1 MPGGA
6 WHRRRMFTTFIRAA
20 LVSSLVALSAETQ
33 TPAQPA
39 AQPAAPTLADAR
51 ARLQANDNAGAA
63 ALLEQIT
70 AATPGNAAA
79 WQMLA
84 TTRRALKNGPG
95 AIAAYENAIA
105 LAPRSNQLFFG
116 MAAAHAV
123 NGDADAA
130 FTWLTKARDAR
141 LDMTRI
147 ETDPDLAPLR
157 RDPRFARLRPMEAA
171 FANPFVEDV
180 TVLREWR
187 GQSPNDQFGW
197 NARNIGDVD
206 GDGAADIVTS
216 APTKVL
222 GGQPAGRIY
231 VYSSGTGALLWSVD
245 GAPGDRLGVGAEGAG
260 DTNAD
265 GVPDV
270 VAGAPGAG
278 YASVYSG
285 RDGAVLLTVRG
296 EAATDAF
303 GRQTSGV
310 GDVNGDTHAD
320 FIVGAP
326 NNGAGG
332 QNAGRA
338 YVYSGKDG
346 ALLLTLTGERA
357 RDRFGS
363 SVGGAADG
371 ASFKLLV
378 GAPGAGPNSTG
389 RTYVYNGLSTAP
401 QFVIEA
407 GATGGGAMGAM
418 FVAVPGDVN
427 GDGAIDVYASDFMDG
442 AKGAGAGS
450 VYVRS
455 GVDGTPLLTLSG
467 EGPGENFGSSISVAG
482 DVDGDGHADL
492 IVGAWQYAAAAAS
505 GGRAYLYSGKTG
517 TRLATYTCRTPG
529 DTFGFDA
536 TSVGDVDGDGTIDL
550 LITSAWSGVSGFNSG
565 RIFVI
570 SSGVTKA
577 GG

>member
-1 MPGGA
+1 MPRSILRA
-6 WHRRRMFTTFIRAA
+6 FAAA
-20 LVSSLVALSAETQ
+20 LLLGAGVQAQ
-33 TPAQPA
+33 TPSPTPQP
-39 AQPAAPTLADAR
+39 TIADAR

-63 ALLEQIT
+63 VLLEQIT
-70 AATPGNAAA
+70 ASTPGNANA
-79 WQMLA
+79 WLMLGTA
-84 TTRRALKNGPG
+84 YRALRNGAK
-95 AIAAYENAIA
+95 AIAAYQKVLDLVPASVQ
-105 LAPRSNQLFFG
+105 APFG
-116 MAAAHAV
+116 MAAAYAV
-123 NGDADAA
+123 NSDADGA
-130 FTWLTKARDAR
+130 FAWLTKARDRR
-141 LDMTRI
+141 LDMSRI

-157 RDPRFARLRPMEAA
+157 RDPRFARLRPMEAS

-180 TVLREWR
+180 TILREWR

-206 GDGAADIVTS
+206 GDGAEDVVTS

-231 VYSSGTGALLWSVD
+231 VYSSGTGALLWSAD
-245 GAPGDRLGVGAEGAG
+245 GSPGDRLGIGVEGAG
-260 DTNAD
+260 DANAD

-270 VAGAPGAG
+270 VAGAPGGG
-278 YASVYSG
+278 YARVYSG
-285 RDGAVLLTVRG
+285 RDGTVLLTVRG
-296 EAATDAF
+296 ENAADAF

-310 GDVNGDTHAD
+310 GDVNADTHAD

-326 NNGAGG
+326 NNNAGG

-346 ALLLTLTGERA
+346 ALLLTLTGERE
-357 RDRFGS
+357 RDAFGS
-363 SVGGAADG
+363 AVGGGPDRTA
-371 ASFKLLV
+371 FKLLV
-378 GAPGAGPNSTG
+378 GAPGAGASHTG
-389 RTYVYNGLSTAP
+389 RSYVYNALSTTP
-401 QFVIEA
+401 QFVMDAEP
-407 GATGGGAMGAM
+407 TGGGGMGAM

-427 GDGAIDVYASDFMDG
+427 GDGAADVFASDFMDG

-450 VYVRS
+450 VYVQS
-455 GVDGTPLLTLSG
+455 GRDGSRLLTLSG

-492 IVGAWQYAAAAAS
+492 IVGAWQYAAGATS

-517 TRLATYTCRTPG
+517 TLLKTYTCRTPG

-536 TSVGDVDGDGTIDL
+536 TAIGDIDGDGTVDL
-550 LITSAWSGVSGFNSG
+550 LITSAWSGVNGFNSG

-570 SSGVTKA
+570 SSGVRKA
-577 GG
+577 AG